1 MTWNERYTNF
11 MFANL
16 SLHSSKSRITN
27 TVPQVTW
34 VWIRYIDSISSVI
47 SFQYVVFFFILLSIF
62 FSFKEAFES
71 LKEAKLN
78 CDVDSADFL
87 EGFDSITQ
95 FNQYILDI
103 SDSVWRNRAFS
114 DKEKYFCYSI
124 PR

>member
-1 MTWNERYTNF
+1 

-78 CDVDSADFL
+78 YDVDSADFL

-114 DKEKYFCYSI
+114 DREKSFCYSI